1 MIKRYNE
8 FILERLNGSDSLL
21 EIIRYLT
28 NTKNDKIAALLT
40 YTAHIYDDDND
51 INWISLAKEANMIR
65 FIPKNRRSDKYHD
78 NLKVISDME
87 DTKATS
93 VRIGRAI
100 KQITDVITK
109 KHLTFEYKGPAT
121 IENLHSPVVSFD
133 FEGNKNI
140 LYLSHPNYKLNMSD
154 TKCIIRHNRIKYNI
168 LPTNFMTSLDKVFL
182 NFSNYTQTNNDFD
195 KVKSDF
201 PESTWSEKI
210 ITPIEIELSIKNN
223 ITITPSDIEKFT
235 NEFIS
240 LVKSSRSD
248 ENSVLDIVSGDDIS
262 YWYDLENYQG
272 PMGKL
277 GSSCM
282 SGSEAAENFLDLY
295 TVNTKNISLLV
306 LKNKNNKLVGR
317 ALLWNLDDGRVF
329 MDRIYTANDS
339 DDNIFVN
346 YAIEK
351 EYIYRNTPAGGFKY
365 FQKGIELDP
374 GTLKVTLD
382 DFDFD
387 NYPYVDTLKY
397 LNLSMEKSNSCRGL
411 RGFLSNNKIDTW
423 RTLCDTDGRWNEY
436 DPDDDY

>member
-168 LPTNFMTSLDKVFL
+168 LPTNFMTSLDKVVL

-272 PMGKL
+272 AMGKL

-282 SGSEAAENFLDLY
+282 SGSEAARNYLEIY
-295 TVNTKNISLLV
+295 TKNPDKVSLLI
-306 LKNKNNKLVGR
+306 LKNKDNKLIGR
-317 ALLWNLDDGRVF
+317 ALLWKTDDGGIF
-329 MDRIYTANDS
+329 MDRIYTSCDS
-339 DDNIFVN
+339 DDNIFIN
-346 YAIEK
+346 YAINNG
-351 EYIYRNTPAGGFKY
+351 YVYRNISAGNCKY
-365 FQKGIELDP
+365 FVGGKELDNYRMSV
-374 GTLKVTLD
+374 TLKNH
-382 DFDFD
+382 DFEY
-387 NYPYVDTLKY
+387 YPYLDTL
-397 LNLSMEKSNSCRGL
+397 NLLCYDGAL
-411 RGFLSNNKIDTW
+411 RNYRQDVNI
-423 RTLCDTDGRWNEY
+423 TLTNTEGRWAEY
-436 DPDDDY
+436 DDGYDDEYDEDEF